1 MIKSKRYRKRKTNKP
16 SLARQV
22 AVLKK
27 TVATRAPER
36 KYYDVA
42 STSNSVD
49 NLPSINITPYRQIS
63 QGLLDYG
70 NRIGDKIRVSPT
82 FRLKTTWLLN
92 GATPVRIRM
101 FAFIYKQN
109 PDAINSTWAT
119 VVNLYLSSAYM
130 NSVSAVLADR
140 DHDNAKSFVTLYDK
154 TRVMNP
160 NGENTS
166 AKIQWDV
173 NLSTPSTYQNI
184 TYYAGGTS
192 ITHNEL
198 YIGFLQEFDSAVTVD
213 YHYRYYYIDT

>member
-1 MIKSKRYRKRKTNKP
+1 
-16 SLARQV
+16 
-22 AVLKK
+22 
-27 TVATRAPER
+27 
-36 KYYDVA
+36 
-42 STSNSVD
+42 
-49 NLPSINITPYRQIS
+49 
-63 QGLLDYG
+63 
-70 NRIGDKIRVSPT
+70 
-82 FRLKTTWLLN
+82 
-92 GATPVRIRM
+92 M

-130 NSVSAVLADR
+130 NSISAVLADR
-140 DHDNAKSFVTLYDK
+140 DHDNSKSFVTLYDK

-184 TYYAGGTS
+184 TYSAGTTA

-198 YIGFLQEFDSAVTVD
+198 YIGFLQEFDSAITVD